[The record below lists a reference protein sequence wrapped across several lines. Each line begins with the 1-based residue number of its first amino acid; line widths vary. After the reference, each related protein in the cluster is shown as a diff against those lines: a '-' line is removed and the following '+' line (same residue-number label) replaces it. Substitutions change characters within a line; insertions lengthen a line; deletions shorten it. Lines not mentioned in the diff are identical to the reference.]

1 MASKTQWRAATG
13 LATVRVMLI
22 RRETPADI
30 DAIREVTNLAFKNG
44 PEAPLVD
51 RLRADEGWIPEL
63 SLVADG
69 VIGHVVGTRGY
80 IGADFPALG
89 IGPVSVHPDHQR
101 AGVGSAL
108 MHAVLGAA
116 EARGELAVILLG
128 SPAYYSRFGFRL
140 ASEFGITPPVPEWG
154 PHFQARLF
162 GSVPAGE
169 FRYAEPF
176 NRL

>member
-1 MASKTQWRAATG
+1 
-13 LATVRVMLI
+13 MLI

-30 DAIREVTNLAFKNG
+30 DAIRAVTNLAFKNG
-44 PEAPLVD
+44 PEAPLID
-51 RLRADEGWIPEL
+51 WLRADEGWIPEF

-69 VIGHVVGTRGY
+69 VVGTVVGQAVGHVVGTRGY
-80 IGADFPALG
+80 IGDDFPALG

-101 AGVGSAL
+101 RGVGKAL
-108 MHAVLGAA
+108 MHTLLGAA
-116 EARGELAVILLG
+116 EARGERAVILLG
-128 SPAYYSRFGFRL
+128 DPNYYSRYGFRL
-140 ASEFGITPPVPEWG
+140 ASEFGITPPEPGWE

-162 GSVPAGE
+162 GEVPAGP

>member
-1 MASKTQWRAATG
+1 
-13 LATVRVMLI
+13 MLI

-30 DAIREVTNLAFKNG
+30 DAIRTVTNLAFKNG
-44 PEAPLVD
+44 PEALLID
-51 RLRADEGWIPEL
+51 RLREDEGWIPEL

-69 VIGHVVGTRGY
+69 VLGHVVCTRGY
-80 IGADFPALG
+80 IGDTPALG
-89 IGPVSVHPDHQR
+89 LGPISVRPDHQR
-101 AGVGSAL
+101 AGMGSAL

-116 EARGELAVILLG
+116 EARGERAVILLG
-128 SPAYYSRFGFRL
+128 SPVYYPRFGFRP
-140 ASEFGITPPVPEWG
+140 ASEFGITPPVPEWE

-162 GSVPAGE
+162 ADVPAGA

>member
-1 MASKTQWRAATG
+1 
-13 LATVRVMLI
+13 MLI
-22 RRETPADI
+22 RRETPADV
-30 DAIREVTNLAFKNG
+30 DAIRSVTNLAFKNG
-44 PEAPLVD
+44 PEAPLID
-51 RLRADEGWIPEL
+51 WLREDEGWIPEL
-63 SLVADG
+63 SLVAEG
-69 VIGHVVGTRGY
+69 VVGHVVGTRGY
-80 IGADFPALG
+80 VGDSFPAIG
-89 IGPVSVHPDHQR
+89 IGPVSVHPDHQGR
-101 AGVGSAL
+101 GVGKAL

-140 ASEFGITPPVPEWG
+140 ASEFGITPPVAEWA

>member
-1 MASKTQWRAATG
+1 MAAETRWRAT
-13 LATVRVMLI
+13 TYREKVRVMLI

-30 DAIREVTNLAFKNG
+30 DAIRTVTNLAFKDG
-44 PEAPLVD
+44 PEAELID
-51 RLRADEGWIPEL
+51 WLREDEGWIPEY

-69 VIGHVVGTRGY
+69 VIGHVVCTRGY
-80 IGADFPALG
+80 IGDVPALG
-89 IGPVSVHPDHQR
+89 LGPISVHPDHQR
-101 AGVGSAL
+101 SGVGKAL
-108 MHAVLGAA
+108 VHSVLGAA
-116 EARGELAVILLG
+116 EARGERAVILLG

-140 ASEFGITPPVPEWG
+140 AEEFGITPPVPEWR

-162 GSVPAGE
+162 AEVPAGP

>member
-1 MASKTQWRAATG
+1 MAAKTEWRATTG

-30 DAIREVTNLAFKNG
+30 DAIRTVTNLAFKNG
-44 PEAPLVD
+44 PEALLID
-51 RLRADEGWIPEL
+51 QLREDEGWIPEL
-63 SLVADG
+63 SLVENE
-69 VIGHVVGTRGY
+69 VLGHVVCTRGY
-80 IGADFPALG
+80 IGDVPALG
-89 IGPVSVHPDHQR
+89 LGPISVHPEHQR

-116 EARGELAVILLG
+116 EARGERAVILLG
-128 SPAYYSRFGFRL
+128 SPDYYSRFGFRM
-140 ASEFGITPPVPEWG
+140 AAEFGITPPVAEWE
-154 PHFQARLF
+154 PYFQARFF
-162 GSVPAGE
+162 GSVVGGP

>member
-1 MASKTQWRAATG
+1 MAAETGWRAATG
-13 LATVRVMLI
+13 LATVRLMLI

-30 DAIREVTNLAFKNG
+30 DAIRTVTNLAFKDG
-44 PEAPLVD
+44 PEAPLID
-51 RLRADEGWIPEL
+51 WLRGDEGWIPEL

-69 VIGHVVGTRGY
+69 VLGHVVCTRGY
-80 IGADFPALG
+80 VGEVPALG
-89 IGPVSVHPDHQR
+89 LGPIAVHPSHQR
-101 AGVGSAL
+101 GGIGSAL

-116 EARGELAVILLG
+116 EARGERAVILLG
-128 SPAYYSRFGFRL
+128 DPGYYSRFGFRL
-140 ASEFGITPPVPEWG
+140 ASEFGITPPDPAWG

-162 GSVPAGE
+162 GDVPAGA

>member
-1 MASKTQWRAATG
+1 
-13 LATVRVMLI
+13 MLI
-22 RRETPADI
+22 RREAPADV
-30 DAIREVTNLAFKNG
+30 DAIRAVTNLAFENG
-44 PEAPLVD
+44 PEAPLID
-51 RLRADEGWIPEL
+51 WLREDEGWIPEL

-69 VIGHVVGTRGY
+69 VIGHVVCTRGY
-80 IGADFPALG
+80 IGDFPALG
-89 IGPVSVHPDHQR
+89 LGPIAVHPAHQR
-101 AGVGSAL
+101 RGVGKAL

-116 EARGELAVILLG
+116 EARGEQAIILLG

-140 ASEFGITPPVPEWG
+140 AAEFGITPPVPEWD

-162 GSVPAGE
+162 GEVPAGA

>member
-1 MASKTQWRAATG
+1 
-13 LATVRVMLI
+13 MLI

-30 DAIREVTNLAFKNG
+30 DAIRAVTNLAFKNG
-44 PEAPLVD
+44 PEAPLID
-51 RLRADEGWIPEL
+51 WLRADEGWIPEF

-80 IGADFPALG
+80 IGDDFPAIG

-101 AGVGSAL
+101 SGVGKAL
-108 MHAVLGAA
+108 MHALLGAA
-116 EARGELAVILLG
+116 EARGERAVILLG

-140 ASEFGITPPVPEWG
+140 ASEFGITPPDPEWA

-162 GSVPAGE
+162 GEVPAGP

>member
-1 MASKTQWRAATG
+1 
-13 LATVRVMLI
+13 MLI
-22 RRETPADI
+22 RRETPADV

-44 PEAPLVD
+44 PEAPLID
-51 RLRADEGWIPEL
+51 WLRADEGWIPEL

-69 VIGHVVGTRGY
+69 VLGHVVCTRGY
-80 IGADFPALG
+80 IGDLPALG
-89 IGPVSVHPDHQR
+89 LGPISVHPDHQR
-101 AGVGSAL
+101 GGIGKAL

-116 EARGELAVILLG
+116 EARGESAVILLG
-128 SPAYYSRFGFRL
+128 SPDYYSRFGFRL
-140 ASEFGITPPVPEWG
+140 AAEFGITPPVPGWE

-162 GSVPAGE
+162 APVPAGP